1 MIPSDPLR
9 TTELLALI
17 EEASA
22 PLRHDVRNRL
32 ASVRNLAFFV
42 RRKLA
47 AETEVERD
55 PRVHEFLL
63 KIDDEVERSDALIE
77 AWSAKLQGRRE
88 VEPNAFSVLDS
99 VRLAVDSRRQPTSV
113 AVAAPVESLC
123 VEGDLQAL
131 AFAIRCLLENA
142 AEAQSWSVVQVCV
155 EPVDGQCRIRVVDRG
170 PGISDAARSLERFA
184 TTKPGHLGLGL
195 CMAQRVAVQHGGT
208 LSISSSEAG
217 AEVCLTLPLARTHT
231 SAGE

>member
-1 MIPSDPLR
+1 
-9 TTELLALI
+9 LALL

-55 PRVHEFLL
+55 PRVTEFLL
-63 KIDDEVERSDALIE
+63 KIEDEVERSDALIE
-77 AWSAKLQGRRE
+77 AWSEKLQSRRE
-88 VEPNAFSVLDS
+88 TERSTFSVLDS
-99 VRLAVDSRRQPTSV
+99 VRMAVDSARQPASV
-113 AVAAPVESLC
+113 AIATPAEIPC

-142 AEAQSWSVVQVCV
+142 AEALASGTVQVCI
-155 EPVDGQCRIRVVDRG
+155 ESAGGECQIRVVDHG
-170 PGISDAARSLERFA
+170 PGISDAARSLERFE
-184 TTKPGHLGLGL
+184 TTKPGQLGLGL
-195 CMAQRVAVQHGGT
+195 CMAQRIAARHGGK
-208 LSISSSEAG
+208 LSISSG
-217 AEVCLTLPLARTHT
+217 APGVEVRLTLPLAGTRT
-231 SAGE
+231 SAGGEGP